1 MKDVLNG
8 ASFLQSR
15 TGNLIIKNNLKW
27 VLPKISKFDK
37 LNLTGKINLTELK
50 NETVVRRIGTYDDH
64 QGLQSVESF
73 E

>member
-1 MKDVLNG
+1 MSLTGHPFCNLERKSNFQKKLN
-8 ASFLQSR
+8 
-15 TGNLIIKNNLKW
+15 W

-50 NETVVRRIGTYDDH
+50 NETVVRRIGIYDDH